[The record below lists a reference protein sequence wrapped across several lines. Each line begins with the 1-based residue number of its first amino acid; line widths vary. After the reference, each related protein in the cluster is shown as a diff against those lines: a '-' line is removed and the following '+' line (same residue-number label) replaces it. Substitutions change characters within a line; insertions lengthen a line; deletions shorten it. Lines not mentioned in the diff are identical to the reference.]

1 MKFSLMGILK
11 AGGVAA
17 AVSYFL
23 YNFEDPGPNQ
33 IFLTR
38 GKDAEY
44 DEIIAASLAAKA
56 QEDEKMARAKMLSK

>member
-1 MKFSLMGILK
+1 MGILK
-11 AGGVAA
+11 AAGVAA

-44 DEIIAASLAAKA
+44 EEIIAASAAAAKE
-56 QEDEKMARAKMLSK
+56 QEAERQARAKMLSK

>member
-1 MKFSLMGILK
+1 MGFAKF
-11 AGGVAA
+11 AGVAA

-38 GKDAEY
+38 GKGKDDMKELLAESSRM
-44 DEIIAASLAAKA
+44 EKERIAAAKSA
-56 QEDEKMARAKMLSK
+56 LDE